1 MKILMLST
9 VQAFFRQRAGMF
21 FVLLAILF
29 GFMGGSEHYG
39 FALFFLTDPFGMF
52 YLAGIWILY
61 TFLCGH
67 FISNLWTRPDYSFIY
82 QTRLWPNSKRV
93 SRYFLMAL
101 GFLQPILYYGIY
113 ILAIARQDKL
123 LHRVWPVF
131 IIYMLLIA
139 AVILVAE
146 WRIRNPQLFN
156 SKAKSSFAWPFPR
169 PVSWIYWSAEWL
181 IREKGLTFLFCKIG
195 AVGIIICTLIYYQTD
210 VYDIRLPAIGFS
222 LGYLLNIGLSFELFF
237 WENEIWLWNRSLP
250 ISKQKRFL
258 KTVIIHAILLA
269 PETFAALRYHVISF
283 LEVIQLYGLGL
294 ASILLFHIYLYK
306 KSGLLED
313 MMKPV
318 LSGFVILTFMI
329 LYKIPV
335 WGMAVAGLVLS
346 YYLYLKWYGKEVIKL

>member
-29 GFMGGSEHYG
+29 GFMGANEHYG

-52 YLAGIWILY
+52 YLAGIWIVY

-82 QTRLWPNSKRV
+82 QTRLWANFKRMG
-93 SRYFLMAL
+93 RFLLMAL

-113 ILAIARQDKL
+113 IFAIARQDKL
-123 LHRVWPVF
+123 LHRVWPIF
-131 IIYMLLIA
+131 IFYVILS
-139 AVILVAE
+139 AVIVLIAE

-156 SKAKSSFAWPFPR
+156 SKAKSSCAWPFPR
-169 PVSWIYWSAEWL
+169 PVSWIYWSIEWL
-181 IREKGLTFLFCKIG
+181 IREKGLTFLFCK
-195 AVGIIICTLIYYQTD
+195 VGSVGVIICTLIYYQTD

-250 ISKQKRFL
+250 ISKPNRFL
-258 KTVIIHAILLA
+258 RTGIIHAILLA
-269 PETFAALRYHVISF
+269 PETLVAIRYQIISF
-283 LEVIQLYGLGL
+283 SEVMQLYGLGL
-294 ASILLFHIYLYK
+294 ALILLFHAYLYK
-306 KSGLLED
+306 RIGLLED

-318 LSGFVILTFMI
+318 LMVFVILTFII
-329 LYKIPV
+329 LYRIPV
-335 WGMAVAGLVLS
+335 WAIAGAGLVS
-346 YYLYLKWYGKEVIKL
+346 TYYLYLKWYDKRVVKF

>member
-29 GFMGGSEHYG
+29 GFMGASEHYG

-52 YLAGIWILY
+52 YLAGIWIVY

-67 FISNLWTRPDYSFIY
+67 FISNLWTCPDYSFIY
-82 QTRLWPNSKRV
+82 QTRLWPNFKRM
-93 SRYFLMAL
+93 SRFLLMAL

-123 LHRVWPVF
+123 LHRVWPIFVF
-131 IIYMLLIA
+131 YVLLSA
-139 AVILVAE
+139 AIVLIAE
-146 WRIRNPQLFN
+146 WRICNPQLFN

-169 PVSWIYWSAEWL
+169 PVSWIYWSIEWL
-181 IREKGLTFLFCKIG
+181 IREKGLTFLFCK
-195 AVGIIICTLIYYQTD
+195 VGSVGVIICTLIYYQTD

-250 ISKQKRFL
+250 ISKPNRFL
-258 KTVIIHAILLA
+258 RTGIIHAILLA
-269 PETFAALRYHVISF
+269 PETLVAIRYQIISF
-283 LEVIQLYGLGL
+283 SEVMQLYGLGL
-294 ASILLFHIYLYK
+294 ALILLFHAYLYK
-306 KSGLLED
+306 RTGLLED
-313 MMKPV
+313 VMKPV
-318 LSGFVILTFMI
+318 LSGFVILTFII
-329 LYKIPV
+329 LYRIPV
-335 WGMAVAGLVLS
+335 WAIAGTGLVS
-346 YYLYLKWYGKEVIKL
+346 TYYFYLKWYDKRVVKF

>member
-9 VQAFFRQRAGMF
+9 VQTFFRQRAGMF

-61 TFLCGH
+61 TFLCSH
-67 FISNLWTRPDYSFIY
+67 FVSNLWIQPDYSFIY
-82 QTRLWPNSKRV
+82 QTRLWPNFKRV
-93 SRYFLMAL
+93 SRFFLMAL
-101 GFLQPILYYGIY
+101 GFLQPILYYGVY

-123 LHRVWPVF
+123 LHRVWPIF
-131 IIYMLLIA
+131 IFYMFLSA
-139 AVILVAE
+139 AVVLVAE

-156 SKAKSSFAWPFPR
+156 LKAKSSSAWPFPR
-169 PVSWIYWSAEWL
+169 PVSWIYWSIEWL
-181 IREKGLTFLFCKIG
+181 IREKGLTFLTCKAG
-195 AVGIIICTLIYYQTD
+195 SVGIIICTLIYYQTD

-222 LGYLLNIGLSFELFF
+222 LGYLLNIGLSFELFY
-237 WENEIWLWNRSLP
+237 WENDVWLWNRSLP
-250 ISKQKRFL
+250 ISMPERFL
-258 KTVIIHAILLA
+258 RTGIIHAVLLA
-269 PETFAALRYHVISF
+269 PETLVALRYQIISF
-283 LEVIQLYGLGL
+283 SEVMQLYILGL
-294 ASILLFHIYLYK
+294 ALILLFHIYLYK
-306 KSGLLED
+306 QSALLED

-335 WGMAVAGLVLS
+335 WGIAAAGFVIS
-346 YYLYLKWYGKEVIKL
+346 YYLYFKWYGKENIKF

>member
-29 GFMGGSEHYG
+29 GFMGGREHYG
-39 FALFFLTDPFGMF
+39 FAIFFLTDPFGMF

-67 FISNLWTRPDYSFIY
+67 FISNLWTQPDYAFIY
-82 QTRLWPNSKRV
+82 QTRLWPNFKRAG
-93 SRYFLMAL
+93 RFFLMAL

-113 ILAIARQDKL
+113 ILAIARQDRL
-123 LHRVWPVF
+123 LHRVWLIF
-131 IIYMLLIA
+131 IFYTLLSA
-139 AVILVAE
+139 AIVLVAE

-156 SKAKSSFAWPFPR
+156 SKIKSSFIRPFPR
-169 PVSWIYWSAEWL
+169 PVSWIYWSIEWL
-181 IREKGLTFLFCKIG
+181 IREKGLTFLSCKIG
-195 AVGIIICTLIYYQTD
+195 SVGIIICTLIYYQTD

-237 WENEIWLWNRSLP
+237 WENDIWLWTRSLP
-250 ISKQKRFL
+250 ISKPNRFVR
-258 KTVIIHAILLA
+258 TGIIYALLIA
-269 PETFAALRYHVISF
+269 PETLVALRYQVISF
-283 LEVIQLYGLGL
+283 WEVVQLYCLGL
-294 ASILLFHIYLYK
+294 ALILLFHTYLYK
-306 KSGLLED
+306 RSGLLED

-335 WGMAVAGLVLS
+335 SGIAAAGLVIS
-346 YYLYLKWYGKEVIKL
+346 YYLYLKWYAKDELKF